1 MVGAVESFRNIP
13 ARRVDGTLEDSTSRR
28 LPLHRSNRSMT
39 RPVSPYRQWLGVAA
53 SHPTARQL
61 LQLPEDVRDPAAI
74 RAAAELARRK
84 LQQIPA
90 SEADLRRKL
99 EAAVAAAE
107 QQLLGAPA
115 KAEEDDP
122 PSHPDLMAP
131 FVPGMAGSA
140 GPPTEVQDI
149 DVRDEVA
156 PPDVHP
162 PVAPAA
168 PAVRGAA
175 SRKARRRQQSQRA
188 VRGTLVVAVVLTAIA
203 VAGVWF
209 AYNRGYLASTP
220 QPTASTPA
228 ERSKQSVAPGQRPT
242 KAKHGGPKAREPDPA
257 DGNTPET
264 ASSSTPALPAS
275 GKPDPEPVPSPGQ
288 TGSNQPA
295 EMEEDPPGAKPEGES
310 PKNPTPDISPEP
322 KKSPKEKPA
331 VSQFSARQWEQLR
344 RHYRAAR
351 RALVDR
357 RFDLAQQEI
366 AAIRAMKPPPSV
378 DGPLE
383 RLTLIEAYARQFY
396 ERLSQALAQLESGTE
411 LKVMTRNGERLCA
424 VVEASPQL
432 LVIRMEGRNRRL
444 AVRELPP
451 ALALSIAHRVLDIK
465 DPVTKVVDAAFLAT
479 RPGRTERETEMASQW
494 WREARSRGIDIG
506 MLEEFFGDEDRL
518 KAE

>member
-1 MVGAVESFRNIP
+1 MEQCKNRFRADI
-13 ARRVDGTLEDSTSRR
+13 
-28 LPLHRSNRSMT
+28 PLHRINRSMT

-74 RAAAELARRK
+74 RAAADLARRK

-90 SEADLRRKL
+90 SEMDLRRKL

-115 KAEEDDP
+115 KAEEDEP
-122 PSHPDLMAP
+122 PSRPDLMAP

-140 GPPTEVQDI
+140 RPQTEVQDI
-149 DVRDEVA
+149 DVRGEVA
-156 PPDVHP
+156 PPDAHS
-162 PVAPAA
+162 PVGSVTA
-168 PAVRGAA
+168 AVRGSA

-188 VRGTLVVAVVLTAIA
+188 VRGTLVVAVVLTAFA

-209 AYNRGYLASTP
+209 AYDRGYLALTP

-228 ERSKQSVAPGQRPT
+228 ERSKQPAAPGQRPT
-242 KAKHGGPKAREPDPA
+242 KTKAKHGEPKTRGPDPA
-257 DGNTPET
+257 EGKALET
-264 ASSSTPALPAS
+264 ASSSTPALPTS
-275 GKPDPEPVPSPGQ
+275 GKPDPEPVPSRGQ

-295 EMEEDPPGAKPEGES
+295 EREEDPPAAKPEGEP

-331 VSQFSARQWEQLR
+331 VSRFSARQWEQLR

-357 RFDLAQQEI
+357 RFDVAQQEI

-444 AVRELPP
+444 AVHELPP

-479 RPGRTERETEMASQW
+479 RPDRTERETEMASQW
-494 WREARSRGIDIG
+494 WREARREGIDIG